1 MNREKLD
8 KFFVLFS
15 LYIAQS
21 VPMSFFST
29 VVPVIMRQEHYSLQS
44 IGLLQLIKLPWIF
57 KFLWA
62 PLIDRN
68 SGDLKQYRKWI
79 FGSEFFYAVVILA
92 IGFLNLQFDFKL
104 IIILMIIAFVAS
116 ATQDIA
122 TDAYA
127 ILIMKKEERSFGNSM
142 QSSGSFIGTLA
153 GSGLLLIVYHYFGW
167 QMLLV
172 CLALFALIALIP
184 LLRYKKHEPVV
195 EKKGTVIQMK
205 DIYLFFALPGTAKR
219 VFLLV
224 FYYSGIIGIL
234 AMLKPFLVD
243 LGYKVNEIGF
253 MSGIVGTS
261 VAALSAIFA
270 GFLIKKLGR
279 YNSLIGFSLL
289 GVIATAFIWLI
300 SLGTPGTPLIYLGII
315 LIWGAYGLQTVAIYT
330 TSMDNVRAGREGT
343 DFTIQIVITHL
354 SSLIIAVMSGKIADS
369 FSYHGL
375 FLVETALSI
384 VTFVALLIFYRKK
397 EDDEYPRTIA

>member
-21 VPMSFFST
+21 IPMSFFST

-68 SGDLKQYRKWI
+68 AGDLKQYRKWI
-79 FGSEFFYAVVILA
+79 IGSELFYAVVIIA
-92 IGFLNLQFDFKL
+92 IGVLNLQFDFKL
-104 IIILMIIAFVAS
+104 IIVLMIIAFVAS

-142 QSSGSFIGTLA
+142 QSSGSFIGALA
-153 GSGLLLIVYHYFGW
+153 GSGLLLIVYHHFGW
-167 QMLLV
+167 TMLLH

-184 LLRYKKHEPVV
+184 LLLYKKREPVV
-195 EKKGTVIQMK
+195 ERTGSIIKMK
-205 DIYLFFALPGTAKR
+205 DLYLFFAAPGMVKR
-219 VFLLV
+219 VFLLA

-234 AMLKPFLVD
+234 AMLKPYLVD
-243 LGYKVNEIGF
+243 LGYSIKEIGF

-261 VAALSAIFA
+261 VAALSAILA
-270 GFLIKKLGR
+270 GFLINKLGR
-279 YNSLIGFSLL
+279 RNSLISFSFLSI
-289 GVIATAFIWLI
+289 IATFYLWMI
-300 SLGTPGTPLIYLGII
+300 SLGTPNTPMIYLGII
-315 LIWGAYGLQTVAIYT
+315 LIWGTYGLLTVAIYT
-330 TSMDNVRAGREGT
+330 TSMDHVRPGREGT
-343 DFTIQIVITHL
+343 DFTLQIVITHL
-354 SSLIIAVMSGKIADS
+354 SSLIIAVLSGKIADNI
-369 FSYHGL
+369 SYSGL
-375 FLVETALSI
+375 FLVEALLSV
-384 VTFVALLIFYRKK
+384 VTFVALFFLYRKK
-397 EDDEYPRTIA
+397 SLS

>member
-68 SGDLKQYRKWI
+68 AGDLRQYRKWI
-79 FGSEFFYAVVILA
+79 FGSEIFYAAVIVA
-92 IGFLNLQFDFKL
+92 IGLLNLQFDFKL
-104 IIILMIIAFVAS
+104 IIVLMIIAFIAS

-167 QMLLV
+167 QMLLF
-172 CLALFALIALIP
+172 CLALFALVALIP
-184 LLRYKKHEPVV
+184 LLHYKKREPVV
-195 EKKGTVIQMK
+195 EKKGSIIQMK
-205 DIYLFFALPGTAKR
+205 DLYLFFATPGMTKR
-219 VFLLV
+219 VFLLL

-234 AMLKPFLVD
+234 AMLKPYLVD
-243 LGYKVNEIGF
+243 LGYSVKEIGF

-261 VAALSAIFA
+261 VAALSALLA
-270 GFLIKKLGR
+270 SFLINKLGR
-279 YNSLIGFSLL
+279 RNSLIGFSFLSI
-289 GVIATAFIWLI
+289 IATFYFWMI

-315 LIWGAYGLQTVAIYT
+315 LIWGTYGLLTVAIYT
-330 TSMDNVRAGREGT
+330 TSMDHVRHGREGT

-354 SSLIIAVMSGKIADS
+354 SSLIIAVASGKIADS
-369 FSYHGL
+369 ISYSGL
-375 FLVETALSI
+375 FLVEAILS
-384 VTFVALLIFYRKK
+384 VATFVALFFLYRKK
-397 EDDEYPRTIA
+397 SLL

>member
-8 KFFVLFS
+8 TFFVLFS

-68 SGDLKQYRKWI
+68 AGNLNQYRKWI
-79 FGSEFFYAVVILA
+79 IGSELFYAAVI
-92 IGFLNLQFDFKL
+92 IGIGVLNLQFDFKL
-104 IIILMIIAFVAS
+104 IVVLMVIAFIAS

-142 QSSGSFIGTLA
+142 QSAGSFIGALA
-153 GSGLLLIVYHYFGW
+153 GSGLLLIVYHFFGW
-167 QMLLV
+167 TILLH

-184 LLRYKKHEPVV
+184 LMLYKKRQPVV
-195 EKKGTVIQMK
+195 EKMGTPIKMK
-205 DIYLFFALPGTAKR
+205 DLYLFFTYPGMTKR
-219 VFLLV
+219 VVLLV

-234 AMLKPFLVD
+234 TMLKPYLVD
-243 LGYKVNEIGF
+243 LGYTIKEIGF
-253 MSGIVGTS
+253 MSGVGGTS
-261 VAALSAIFA
+261 VAALSALLS
-270 GFLIKKLGR
+270 GFLIHKFGR
-279 YNSLIGFSLL
+279 RNSLIAFSFTSIL
-289 GVIATAFIWLI
+289 ATSYIWLI
-300 SLGTPGTPLIYLGII
+300 SMFSPTTPFIYGAIF
-315 LIWGAYGLQTVAIYT
+315 LIWGTYGLLTVAIYT
-330 TSMDNVRAGREGT
+330 ISMDMVRPGREGT

-354 SSLIIAVMSGKIADS
+354 SSLIIAVSSGKIADS
-369 FSYHGL
+369 LSYSGL
-375 FLVETALSI
+375 FLIEVFLCIA
-384 VTFVALLIFYRKK
+384 TFIAVFYLYPKK
-397 EDDEYPRTIA
+397 KVS

>member
-44 IGLLQLIKLPWIF
+44 IGMLQLIKLPWIL

-68 SGDLKQYRKWI
+68 AGDLKQYRKWI
-79 FGSEFFYAVVILA
+79 IGSELFYAITIIA
-92 IGFLNLQFDFKL
+92 IGILNLQFDFKL
-104 IIILMIIAFVAS
+104 IIIFMIIAFIAS

-142 QSSGSFIGTLA
+142 QSSGSFIGALVGT
-153 GSGLLLIVYHYFGW
+153 GVLLIVYHYFGW
-167 QMLLV
+167 TILLH

-184 LLRYKKHEPVV
+184 LLLYKKREPVI
-195 EKKGTVIQMK
+195 EKKGSVIKMK
-205 DIYLFFALPGTAKR
+205 DLYLFFAVPGMVKR
-219 VFLLV
+219 IFLLV

-234 AMLKPFLVD
+234 AMLKPYLVD
-243 LGYKVNEIGF
+243 LGYSIKEIGF

-261 VAALSAIFA
+261 VAALSS
-270 GFLIKKLGR
+270 FLAAYLINKLGR
-279 YNSLIGFSLL
+279 RNSLIGFSFLS
-289 GVIATAFIWLI
+289 VIATIYLWMI
-300 SLGTPGTPLIYLGII
+300 SLTTPATPLVYLGII
-315 LIWGAYGLQTVAIYT
+315 LIWGTYGLLTVAIYT
-330 TSMDNVRAGREGT
+330 TSMDHVRPGREGT

-354 SSLIIAVMSGKIADS
+354 SGLIIAVMSGKIADS
-369 FSYHGL
+369 FTYSGL
-375 FLVETALSI
+375 FFVEALLS
-384 VTFVALLIFYRKK
+384 VATFVALFFLYRKK
-397 EDDEYPRTIA
+397 IQI

>member
-68 SGDLKQYRKWI
+68 AGDLKQYRKWI
-79 FGSEFFYAVVILA
+79 IGSELFYAAVIIA
-92 IGFLNLQFDFKL
+92 IGVLNLQFDFKL
-104 IIILMIIAFVAS
+104 IIILMIIAFIAS

-142 QSSGSFIGTLA
+142 QSSGSFIGALA
-153 GSGLLLIVYHYFGW
+153 GSGLLLIVYHFFGW
-167 QMLLV
+167 TILLH

-184 LLRYKKHEPVV
+184 LILYKKRQPVV
-195 EKKGTVIQMK
+195 EKKGSPIQMK
-205 DIYLFFALPGTAKR
+205 DLYLFFVAPGMVKR
-219 VFLLV
+219 VVLLV

-234 AMLKPFLVD
+234 TMLKPYLVD
-243 LGYKVNEIGF
+243 LGYSIKEIGF
-253 MSGIVGTS
+253 MSGIAGTS
-261 VAALSAIFA
+261 IAALSALLA
-270 GFLIKKLGR
+270 GFLINKFGR
-279 YNSLIGFSLL
+279 RNSVIGFSLISI
-289 GVIATAFIWLI
+289 IATSYIWLI
-300 SLGTPGTPLIYLGII
+300 SLGSPTTPFIYGAIF
-315 LIWGAYGLQTVAIYT
+315 LIWGTYGLLTVAVYT
-330 TSMDNVRAGREGT
+330 ISMDMVRPGREGT

-354 SSLIIAVMSGKIADS
+354 SSLIIAVSSGKIADS
-369 FSYHGL
+369 ISYSGL
-375 FLVETALSI
+375 FLIEVFLCIA
-384 VTFVALLIFYRKK
+384 TFIAVFYLYPKKKLL
-397 EDDEYPRTIA
+397 

>member
-68 SGDLKQYRKWI
+68 AGNLNQYRKWI
-79 FGSEFFYAVVILA
+79 IGSELFYAAVIIA
-92 IGFLNLQFDFKL
+92 IGVLNLQFDFKL
-104 IIILMIIAFVAS
+104 IVVLMIIAFIAS

-142 QSSGSFIGTLA
+142 QSAGSFIGALA
-153 GSGLLLIVYHYFGW
+153 GSGLLLIVYHFFGW
-167 QMLLV
+167 TILLH

-184 LLRYKKHEPVV
+184 LMLYKKRQPVV
-195 EKKGTVIQMK
+195 EKMGTPIKMK
-205 DIYLFFALPGTAKR
+205 DLYLFFTYPGMTKR
-219 VFLLV
+219 VVLLV

-234 AMLKPFLVD
+234 TMLKPYLVD
-243 LGYKVNEIGF
+243 LGYTIKEIGF
-253 MSGIVGTS
+253 MSGIGGTS
-261 VAALSAIFA
+261 VAALSALLS
-270 GFLIKKLGR
+270 GFLIHKFGR
-279 YNSLIGFSLL
+279 RNSLIAFSFTSI
-289 GVIATAFIWLI
+289 VATSYIWLI
-300 SLGTPGTPLIYLGII
+300 SMFSPTTPFIYGAIF
-315 LIWGAYGLQTVAIYT
+315 LIWGTYGLLTVAIYT
-330 TSMDNVRAGREGT
+330 ISMDMVRPGREGT

-354 SSLIIAVMSGKIADS
+354 SSLIIAVSSGKIADS
-369 FSYHGL
+369 ISYSGL
-375 FLVETALSI
+375 FLVEVFLCIA
-384 VTFVALLIFYRKK
+384 TFIAVFYLYPKK
-397 EDDEYPRTIA
+397 KVS

>member
-62 PLIDRN
+62 PMIDRN
-68 SGDLKQYRKWI
+68 ARNLQQYRKWI
-79 FGSEFFYAVVILA
+79 FSSELFYAIVILA

-104 IIILMIIAFVAS
+104 IIILMVIAFIAS

-142 QSSGSFIGTLA
+142 QSSGSFIGTLV

-167 QMLLV
+167 TMLLV
-172 CLALFALIALIP
+172 CLALFTLVALVP
-184 LLRYKKHEPVV
+184 LLFYKKREPAI
-195 EKKGTVIQMK
+195 EKKGTAITMK
-205 DIYLFFALPGTAKR
+205 DLYLFFALPGIVKW

-234 AMLKPFLVD
+234 AMLKPYLVD
-243 LGYKVNEIGF
+243 LGYSVKEIGF
-253 MSGIVGTS
+253 MSGIMGTS
-261 VAALSAIFA
+261 VAALSAVLA
-270 GFLIKKLGR
+270 GFLINKLGR
-279 YNSLIGFSLL
+279 RNSLVGFSFLSI
-289 GVIATAFIWLI
+289 IATCYLWMI
-300 SLGTPGTPLIYLGII
+300 SLGTPATPLIYLGII
-315 LIWGAYGLQTVAIYT
+315 LIWGTYGMLTVAIYT
-330 TSMDNVRAGREGT
+330 TSMDNVRPGREGT

-354 SSLIIAVMSGKIADS
+354 SSLIIAVLSGKIADS
-369 FSYHGL
+369 LSYSGL
-375 FLVETALSI
+375 FLAEAILSAL
-384 VTFVALLIFYRKK
+384 TFVGLFIFYRKK
-397 EDDEYPRTIA
+397 SV